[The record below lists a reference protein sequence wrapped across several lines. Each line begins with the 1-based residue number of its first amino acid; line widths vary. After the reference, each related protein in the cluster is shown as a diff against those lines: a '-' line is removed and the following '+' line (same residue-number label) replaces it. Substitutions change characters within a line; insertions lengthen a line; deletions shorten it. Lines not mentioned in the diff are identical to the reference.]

1 MQVMTSA
8 GGGRLEE
15 VRVLMKGDE
24 GVSGVLTIST
34 RAFPHLNTLKLYGT
48 RMTVEVNL
56 NNMTLVRRREYKAP
70 KVVAKSLPNLDEAW
84 NLVRETG
91 VNTVNFLRG
100 RVRYYP
106 GMGTLINRFYTALR
120 TGGPAPVAIAEGAEV
135 VRVTEEIWRQAAA
148 EAGPRALRPAQGYA
162 AAEAVR

>member
-1 MQVMTSA
+1 MQAMTSV

-15 VRVLMKGDE
+15 VRVLMQGDE

-34 RAFPHLNTLKLYGT
+34 RAFPHLNILKLYGT

-56 NNMTLVRRREYKAP
+56 NNMTLVKRRDYAAP
-70 KVVAKSLPNLDEAW
+70 KVIAKSLPNLDEAW
-84 NLVRETG
+84 TLVKQTG
-91 VNTVNFLRG
+91 TNTVNFLRG

-106 GMGTLINRFYTALR
+106 GMGILINRFYTALR
-120 TGGPAPVAIAEGAEV
+120 SGGSAPVGIAEGAEV

-148 EAGPRALRPAQGYA
+148 RGAPRPMRAPAVAEAGR
-162 AAEAVR
+162 